1 MRWVMYG
8 GLAVAL
14 LGLSLLAI
22 GWTLPVGHRASRSV
36 TVQAPPDTVF
46 QTISEFARLAEWR
59 SDVSR
64 VEVEG
69 APGPGQRIRE
79 FGSNGEIPY
88 VVEEF
93 DPPRRLRTRIGGTG
107 MAFGGTWTFELAA
120 APGGGTTIGVTE
132 DGEIYN
138 AFFRVMARFVFGYES
153 TIDAYLRNLQ
163 VRVASP
169 R

>member
-1 MRWVMYG
+1 MRWVLYG
-8 GLAVAL
+8 GLGVVLLVLAV
-14 LGLSLLAI
+14 LAI
-22 GWTLPVGHRASRSV
+22 GWSLPVGHRASRSL
-36 TVQAPPDTVF
+36 TLQAPPDAVF

-69 APGPGQRIRE
+69 APGPGQRITE
-79 FGSNGEIPY
+79 FGSNGEMPY
-88 VVEEF
+88 VVEEL
-93 DPPRRLRTRIGGTG
+93 DPPRRLRTRIAGTG
-107 MAFGGTWTFELAA
+107 MAFGGTWTFELAP
-120 APGGGTTIGVTE
+120 APGGGTTISLTE

-153 TIDAYLRNLQ
+153 TIDAYLKDLQ